1 LGVRTTITEA
11 LARGAKPGFIRDDR
25 VVGFA
30 LRTTASGFKSFVVEA
45 RVSGRVRRFTLSPA
59 DRSTVAEA
67 RAQARQ
73 VLAGMVRGRDPA
85 VARRAK
91 RERSRTLEQMLD
103 EYIAARQVKAAT
115 ASRYR
120 GALRRA
126 CGDWLDKPIADIN
139 PAQVRV
145 RYEEIAKRSIGEAN
159 NFARTLRAVS
169 RRAAVVLP
177 DRADGSAA
185 MKTIPTASL
194 QGAWRTLDRRTN
206 VLEPSE
212 IGPWLKGVEG
222 LHSDRS
228 KRALLTLLLTGLRA
242 QEALQLDWRDV
253 DEDRRRLIIA
263 DSKTGGFTKVIGP
276 RLAAWLTTW
285 RDGRVKGALFGVNDL
300 RAALEQVEKAGGKA
314 ITPHDLRR
322 TFASFAERAG
332 APITTLKV
340 LMNHSTRGDITMGYV
355 RPSEAD
361 LLHWAE
367 RIEGAIL
374 RAADSGKVIPFGVA
388 QGQHVASPVGAGV
401 EP

>member
-1 LGVRTTITEA
+1 MRTTITEA
-11 LARGAKPGFIRDDR
+11 LVRGAKPGFIRDDR

-30 LRTTASGFKSFVVEA
+30 LRTTSSGFKSFVVEA
-45 RVSGRVRRFTLSPA
+45 RVSGRVRRFTLSAA

-85 VARRAK
+85 VGRRAK
-91 RERSRTLEQMLD
+91 RERSRTLVEMLD
-103 EYIAARQVKAAT
+103 EYIAARQVKPST
-115 ASRYR
+115 AVRYR
-120 GALRRA
+120 GVLARV
-126 CGDWLDKPIADIN
+126 CSDWLKKPIADIT
-139 PAQVRV
+139 PAQVRM
-145 RYEEIAKRSIGEAN
+145 RYEEIAKHSISEAN

-177 DRADGSAA
+177 DRADGSPT
-185 MKTIPTASL
+185 MKAIPTASL

-228 KRALLTLLLTGLRA
+228 KRALLTLLLTGLRS

-253 DEDRRRLIIA
+253 EEDRRRLIIA
-263 DSKTGGFTKVIGP
+263 DSKTGGFTKIIGP

-285 RDGRVKGALFGVNDL
+285 RESRVKGALFGVNDL
-300 RAALEQVEKAGGKA
+300 RAALEQIKKAGGKA

-322 TFASFAERAG
+322 TFASFAERGRAD
-332 APITTLKV
+332 
-340 LMNHSTRGDITMGYV
+340 NH
-355 RPSEAD
+355 
-361 LLHWAE
+361 
-367 RIEGAIL
+367 
-374 RAADSGKVIPFGVA
+374 A
-388 QGQHVASPVGAGV
+388 QGAD
-401 EP
+401 EPLNARRHHHGLCEA